1 MHIEI
6 PGRRSLRSLFIQ
18 SKWAFFGALLGTMLL
33 GSSRLSAAVPSDQL
47 MSPQSR
53 GFISVPDIEQLIA
66 NWHETQ
72 IGQLVQDE
80 SMRPFI
86 EDVKKQIE
94 RKISGVKDKLGIEVE
109 DLRYVA
115 GGEIGLALVEVDNGR
130 AAVALT
136 VDTTNRHRELESF
149 LAKLDKELTK
159 RGATKTTDDREG
171 TTFTT
176 YDVPPQKENDIARQT
191 VYFVQENIFCA
202 SDSPREANEMYARFK
217 NKSAGLSEVVTYQE
231 TLERCEKEAGDLQ
244 PDVQW
249 FADPFGYSRAV
260 RSLEPADK
268 KHAGKDYVKI
278 LQEQGFDAVQ
288 SLGGF
293 VNLSVGS
300 SFELLHRTAVYA
312 PAIPGE
318 PDKYRLAMRM
328 MKFPNQEELV
338 THDWLPRKLASYRT
352 FSMDLDNAFRF
363 FGTLFDA
370 IAGYEEAFAGV
381 LEGLERDPYGPQVDV
396 QKDFV
401 AHLGDRVVLVTDY
414 ELPITPKCERFMIVV
429 ELADEQAIA
438 KTVEKFMK
446 SDPNASSTEFERK
459 TIWEIHEAE
468 ADLSGMD
475 LDLDDLELLEPTESS
490 SQDDAF
496 GASALSSS
504 AVCVT
509 DGHLFIASHAE
520 FLRRVLSQQMAEGE
534 LSTASDFREVETVMN
549 HLLPGP
555 ISAKFFVRTDEAYR
569 PIYELLRQGKMPEA
583 ETLFGRL
590 LNRLLTPEESE
601 EEGILREQKI
611 DGHQL
616 PEFDMVRRYF
626 GPAGTLVRTDSD
638 GWFIV
643 GATLTKVAPQARA
656 SSIQLSSD
664 VSSVR

>member
-6 PGRRSLRSLFIQ
+6 FSRRSLRPLRILSTLVFI
-18 SKWAFFGALLGTMLL
+18 ATLLGPILL
-33 GSSRLSAAVPSDQL
+33 SSTRLVAAVRSDQL

-53 GFISVPDIEQLIA
+53 GFISVPNIEGLVA
-66 NWHETQ
+66 NWNETQ

-86 EDVKKQIE
+86 EDVRAQIE
-94 RKISGVKDKLGIEVE
+94 RKISGVRDKLGISVE

-115 GGEIGLALVEVDNGR
+115 GGEIGLAMVEVDKGR
-130 AAVALT
+130 AVVALT
-136 VDTTNRHRELESF
+136 VDTTGRHRELESF
-149 LAKLDKELTK
+149 LTKLDRELTK
-159 RGATKTTDDREG
+159 RGATKTADDHEG
-171 TTFTT
+171 TTLTT
-176 YDVPPQKENDIARQT
+176 YDIPPQKENGIVRQT
-191 VYFVQENIFCA
+191 VYFIKDNIFCA
-202 SDSPREANEMYARFK
+202 SDSARETNEMLARFQD
-217 NKSAGLSEVVTYQE
+217 KSAGLSEVVAYQQ
-231 TLERCEKEAGDLQ
+231 TLERCQKEAGELVPDLR
-244 PDVQW
+244 W
-249 FADPFGYSRAV
+249 FADPFGYSRAI
-260 RSLEPADK
+260 RSLEPADAK
-268 KHAGKDYVKI
+268 IAGKDYVNI

-312 PAIPGE
+312 PAIAGE

-328 MKFPNQEELV
+328 MKFPNQEELE
-338 THDWLPRKLASYRT
+338 THDWIPRKLASYRT
-352 FSMDLDNAFRF
+352 FSMDLDNAFQF

-370 IAGYEEAFAGV
+370 IAGYEEAFDGV

-401 AHLGDRVVLVTDY
+401 AHLGNRIVLVTDY

-429 ELADEQAIA
+429 ELSNEQAIA
-438 KTVEKFMK
+438 ETVAKFMK
-446 SDPNASSTEFERK
+446 SDPNATSTEFENK
-459 TIWEIHEAE
+459 IIWEIHEAE

-475 LDLDDLELLEPTESS
+475 LDLNDLDLLEPTEGAG
-490 SQDDAF
+490 QDDAF
-496 GASALSSS
+496 GASALTSS

-520 FLRRVLSQQMAEGE
+520 FLRKILSQEDVRSE
-534 LSTASDFREVETVMN
+534 LSGAGDFREVEDVMT

-555 ISAKFFVRTDEAYR
+555 VSAKFFVRTDEAYR

-601 EEGILREQKI
+601 DEGILREQKI

-616 PEFDMVRRYF
+616 PQFDMVRRYF
-626 GPAGTLVRTDSD
+626 GPAGTLVRTDED
-638 GWFIV
+638 GWFVV
-643 GATLTKVAPQARA
+643 GATLTKVASQARA
-656 SSIQLSSD
+656 SGSQLSSD
-664 VSSVR
+664 VKAAR

>member
-6 PGRRSLRSLFIQ
+6 FRRRSLRFLGFASSL
-18 SKWAFFGALLGTMLL
+18 AFFPTLLSSTLL
-33 GSSRLSAAVPSDQL
+33 LAAVPSDQL
-47 MSPQSR
+47 MSPESR
-53 GFISVPDIEQLIA
+53 GFVSVPNIEGLIS
-66 NWHETQ
+66 NWHQTQ
-72 IGQLVQDE
+72 LGQLVQDE
-80 SMRPFI
+80 SMRPFV
-86 EDVKKQIE
+86 EDARKQIE
-94 RKISGVKDKLGIEVE
+94 KKISGVRDKLGINVE
-109 DLRYVA
+109 DLRDVA
-115 GGEIGLALVEVDNGR
+115 GGEIGVAMVEVNKGR
-130 AAVALT
+130 AAIALT
-136 VDTTNRHRELESF
+136 VDTTDRHRELESF
-149 LAKLDKELTK
+149 LTKLDRELTK
-159 RGATKTTDDREG
+159 RGATKTSDDREG
-171 TTFTT
+171 TTFTI
-176 YDVPPQKENDIARQT
+176 YDIPPQKENDIARQT
-191 VYFVQENIFCA
+191 VYFVQDNIFCA
-202 SDSPREANEMYARFK
+202 TDSASEANAMHARFK
-217 NKSAGLSEVVTYQE
+217 DKSAGLSEVVAYQQ
-231 TLERCEKEAGDLQ
+231 TLERCEKEAGDLV

-249 FADPFGYSRAV
+249 FADPFGYSRAM
-260 RSLEPADK
+260 RSLEPADS

-318 PDKYRLAMRM
+318 PDKYKLAMRM
-328 MKFPNQEELV
+328 MKFPNQESLV

-352 FSMDLDNAFRF
+352 FSMDLDNAFQF

-401 AHLGDRVVLVTDY
+401 AHLGDRIVLVTDY

-429 ELADEQAIA
+429 ELANEQAIA

-446 SDPNASSTEFERK
+446 SDPNASSTEFEGK

-475 LDLDDLELLEPTESS
+475 LDLDDLDLLEPTEGAV
-490 SQDDAF
+490 QDDAF
-496 GASALSSS
+496 GGASLTSS

-509 DGHLFIASHAE
+509 DGHLFIASHAD
-520 FLRRVLSQQMAEGE
+520 FLRKVLSQQQDSME
-534 LSTASDFREVETVMN
+534 LSGAGDFREVESVMT

-555 ISAKFFVRTDEAYR
+555 IAAKFFVRTDEAYR
-569 PIYELLRQGKMPEA
+569 PTYELLRQGKMPEA

-601 EEGILREQKI
+601 DEGILREQKI

-626 GPAGTLVRTDSD
+626 GPAGTLVRTDED
-638 GWFIV
+638 GWFVV

-656 SSIQLSSD
+656 SGSQFSND
-664 VSSVR
+664 VRAVR